1 MTDARDAARL
11 SAALDGT
18 TVHGV
23 PGDVADADHRAALVE
38 VVTDLG
44 GLDLLVLNAST
55 LGPLPMRPLSQYDP
69 ARVRRGVPHQRRRAG
84 RADDRP
90 DPSICSARDGV
101 VVGISSD
108 AAVQHY
114 ETWGGYG
121 ASKAAL
127 DHLVLTF
134 GAETGLTTYAVDPGD
149 MRTPMQQ
156 AAFPDEDISD
166 RPLPERSCPGSWR
179 SSTGDR
185 RPAATS
191 PPRSRSW
198 RWRAHDDADR
208 ALGSPVPRHRRV
220 DRCCSAR
227 GARHRARR
235 RTPARRAARRPVAPP
250 LRRPGRRARAGRP
263 GRGEQLRHRQRRD
276 RRPSQEPSRSCCT
289 PPPGSTTAPGSS
301 SCAPRPTR
309 LARSWTGS
317 PARPSAWASCR

>member
-1 MTDARDAARL
+1 MHDYQLPFHWPSTALITGGSSGLGLALARALDDAGWVVVTDARDPSRL

-23 PGDVADADHRAALVE
+23 PGDVTDADHRSALVE
-38 VVTDLG
+38 VITDLG

-69 ARVRRGVPHQRRRAG
+69 LELGEVFRTNAG
-84 RADDRP
+84 AP
-90 DPSICSARDGV
+90 GALMTALTAQLSARDGV

-166 RPLPERSCPGSWR
+166 RALP
-179 SSTGDR
+179 SSVVPRLLALLDR
-185 RPAATS
+185 RPPSGRYVAAEI
-191 PPRSRSW
+191 
-198 RWRAHDDADR
+198 AHLEVA
-208 ALGSPVPRHRRV
+208 
-220 DRCCSAR
+220 
-227 GARHRARR
+227 GA
-235 RTPARRAARRPVAPP
+235 
-250 LRRPGRRARAGRP
+250 
-263 GRGEQLRHRQRRD
+263 
-276 RRPSQEPSRSCCT
+276 
-289 PPPGSTTAPGSS
+289 
-301 SCAPRPTR
+301 
-309 LARSWTGS
+309 
-317 PARPSAWASCR
+317 